1 MVIKLETEKNESVFL
16 CNLLI
21 PYCTVRNFGPPYI
34 YPFFFF
40 LENKSMLLIAVYLF
54 SVKTFYHIF
63 VGQSLRVH
71 MPTKAKQVR

>member
-1 MVIKLETEKNESVFL
+1 MKVSSFAICLFL
-16 CNLLI
+16 TALWGILALLI
-21 PYCTVRNFGPPYI
+21 FI
-34 YPFFFF
+34 PFFFF